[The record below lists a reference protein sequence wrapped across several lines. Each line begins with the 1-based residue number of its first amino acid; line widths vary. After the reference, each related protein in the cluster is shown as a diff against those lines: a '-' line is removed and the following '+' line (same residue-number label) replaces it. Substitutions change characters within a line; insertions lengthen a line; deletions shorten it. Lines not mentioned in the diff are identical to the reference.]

1 MQKAIFDAA
10 RTRRHQKAENPD
22 EMWHVVTRAR
32 LVQELQEDNKRFKKR
47 LGRPEN
53 KASSSPIDLEKMED
67 KIKEKDQEAQES
79 RDAFSDIS
87 S

>member
-1 MQKAIFDAA
+1 
-10 RTRRHQKAENPD
+10 
-22 EMWHVVTRAR
+22 MWHIVTRAR
-32 LVQELQEDNKRFKKR
+32 LVQELQEDNKRFKKG

-67 KIKEKDQEAQES
+67 KLKEKDQEAQES

-87 S
+87 MT